1 MDQKAADELIGI
13 QGHDLLAIAIP
24 VVFPSE
30 ADLAVFQGQQSV
42 VGYGDPVGI
51 ASDIVEDLCRS
62 RERPPGVDH
71 PLGVPNWRQIAPE
84 CGGLMQVAERG
95 EEFQLSGVEGVFQ
108 VAQEQTP
115 EHSRQ
120 YPDRKE
126 ELSPTRDT

>member
-1 MDQKAADELIGI
+1 M
-13 QGHDLLAIAIP
+13 P
-24 VVFPSE
+24 P
-30 ADLAVFQGQQSV
+30 
-42 VGYGDPVGI
+42 
-51 ASDIVEDLCRS
+51 

-71 PLGVPNWRQIAPE
+71 PLGVPNRRQIAPE

-95 EEFQLSGVEGVFQ
+95 EEFQFSGVEGVFQ

-126 ELSPTRDT
+126 ELRPTGDPASAIGRDTTAGNEKMNMRVV